1 MAVVLDL
8 HYPENPVVRYIC
20 ARAGLAALAALTIM
34 LLALMALP
42 VSAARHDN
50 APAVEVDGTVTVV
63 HIDEFDRNK
72 SRTAFFL
79 QEVDGGE
86 MIELKF
92 EGKPPKSL
100 RTGAKVRIRGRA
112 VGKELW
118 VNEISGADQQGTG
131 PGGDVTVA
139 GAVTAGQRRA
149 LLMVVNMSNSPGYYG
164 ATTAD
169 AGAGVLFTDNYSL
182 NTAYDEGSFGQLS
195 YAGDRASDVV
205 IVEIPYSANCPI
217 WTIAQNADAAAVNA
231 GVDLSLYH
239 NKIYLAPPKSIS
251 DCTWLA
257 LGEVGP
263 YGSTAARRSWSTY
276 NNAVVY
282 VHEVG
287 HNLGWLHASTD
298 LDNNG
303 VLDSEYGDISDAM
316 GYCCYQRKF
325 NGVHLDQI
333 GWLNTVPGMVTTVTG
348 DGVFDIARLGSDP
361 AVNAGAQVIR
371 VERPDTGDYYY
382 LSYRQAAGLDL
393 AMSSQYT
400 SGVNIHHGLATGRKS
415 FFIDTLTDGELFV
428 DLQLGLTVKQ
438 IGKDANSVTVDISFD
453 KCTPSAPLLAVGP
466 SPLVVSNN
474 SPFKPGFGVSVTNN
488 DSALC
493 GPSSF
498 DLISDLDILTG
509 TLTQNV
515 LDVAPGETVT
525 AILTIDVDSMSDGS
539 YTLWMTASD
548 LDGAHG
554 DVSASAILQVDSVA
568 PLAPT
573 GLVATKDRYRGTV
586 MAVLGWDAAVD
597 VAPGSGI
604 AAYRV
609 YRDGVFIA
617 EVTGLGYTDRTVAR
631 KGSYVYTL
639 SAIDHA
645 GHESQPSGAV
655 AFPPPRAKG
664 NKKKTS

>member
-1 MAVVLDL
+1 MAGVPSFY
-8 HYPENPVVRYIC
+8 YPENPVARYIC
-20 ARAGLAALAALTIM
+20 ARLGLAALAAFTI
-34 LLALMALP
+34 LLVALMALP
-42 VSAARHDN
+42 VSAARHHN
-50 APAVEVDGTVTVV
+50 APAVEVSGTVIVV

-79 QEVDGGE
+79 NEADSGE
-86 MIELKF
+86 MLELKF

-100 RTGAKVRIRGRA
+100 RTDAKVRIRGRA
-112 VGKELW
+112 VGKEIW
-118 VNEISGADQQGTG
+118 VNEIAHADQQGTG
-131 PGGDVTVA
+131 TGGDVTVA
-139 GAVTAGQRRA
+139 GAGTSGQRQA
-149 LLMVVNMSNSPGYYG
+149 LLMVINMSNSPGYYG

-169 AGAGVLFTDNYSL
+169 AGAGVLFTDTYSL

-195 YAGDRASDVV
+195 YPGDRASDVV

-217 WTIAQNADAAAVNA
+217 GTIANNADAAAVNA

-239 NKIYLAPPKSIS
+239 NKIYLVPPKSIS
-251 DCTWLA
+251 DCSWLA

-263 YGSTAARRSWSTY
+263 YGSTATRRSWSTY
-276 NNAVVY
+276 NNANVY

-303 VLDSEYGDISDAM
+303 ILDSEYGDLSDAM

-333 GWLNTVPGMVTTVTG
+333 GWLNTVSGHVITVTA

-361 AVNAGAQVIR
+361 AANAAPQVIK
-371 VERPDTGDYYY
+371 VERPDTGDFYY

-393 AMSSQYT
+393 AMPPQYT

-428 DLQLGLTVKQ
+428 DLKLGLTVKQ

-466 SPLVVSNN
+466 SPQVVPNN
-474 SPFKPGFGVSVTNN
+474 GPFKPGYGVSVTNN

-493 GPSSF
+493 GASSF

-515 LDVAPGETVT
+515 LAVAPGETAT
-525 AILTIDVDSMSDGS
+525 AILTVDVNNMSDGS

-548 LDGAHG
+548 LDGAHA
-554 DVSASAILQVDSVA
+554 DVNASAILQVDSVP
-568 PLAPT
+568 PLAPS
-573 GLVATKDRYRGTV
+573 GLVVSKDRYRGTV
-586 MAVLGWDAAVD
+586 MAVLGWNAAVD

-609 YRDGVFIA
+609 YRDGVFFA
-617 EVTGLGYTDRTVAR
+617 EVAGLGYTDRTVGR
-631 KGSYVYTL
+631 KGSYVYTVT
-639 SAIDHA
+639 AIDYA
-645 GHESQPSGAV
+645 GHESQPSGALS
-655 AFPPPRAKG
+655 FPPPRVKG
-664 NKKKTS
+664 NKKTS